1 MTCFVHTWGK
11 IHPLAVP
18 WRFSECADLRL
29 DSFMQT
35 CMGQKSGLDSFMQT
49 CMGQKSG
56 LDRSMQ
62 SCMRK
67 KSGLDAIPEVVI
79 PAKHYRSLLNL
90 HSLMPFICYFCGAT
104 TKKVRQSMKTVLR
117 LAFWFIGMMLV
128 IAPPVVTAQRGLV
141 LGAERMDTVVGLLKD
156 KRVGLVVNQTS
167 ILEKEQKHLLDALV
181 EQGMD
186 VRRVFAPEHGFRGTA
201 DAGEEV
207 KDSRDLKTG
216 IPIVSIYGKNKK
228 PTAEQ
233 LDGLDVV
240 VFDIQDVGARFYT
253 YISTMHYVME
263 ACAENG
269 VEFVVLDRPNPNDF
283 VDGPVR
289 EEGLE
294 SFVGVDPIP
303 LLHGLTVGE
312 LARMINGEG
321 WLKSSPDS
329 CSLSVVEMENW
340 RHGDPYWLPVKPSF
354 QVIGFPDRKYGSFA
368 FTPVSLPGFDTNPRQ
383 KDRECYGVDLREC
396 PFEGGLTLRFFLDL
410 YNKAGDDKAFFFSRP
425 HWFDL
430 LAGTKKLR
438 FQIVRG
444 LTEDEIRATWK
455 PAIDEYKQLRQKYLL
470 YPDYAEEAA
479 AGK

>member
-1 MTCFVHTWGK
+1 
-11 IHPLAVP
+11 
-18 WRFSECADLRL
+18 
-29 DSFMQT
+29 
-35 CMGQKSGLDSFMQT
+35 
-49 CMGQKSG
+49 
-56 LDRSMQ
+56 
-62 SCMRK
+62 
-67 KSGLDAIPEVVI
+67 
-79 PAKHYRSLLNL
+79 
-90 HSLMPFICYFCGAT
+90 
-104 TKKVRQSMKTVLR
+104 MKTVLR
-117 LAFWFIGMMLV
+117 LAFWFIGMTLV
-128 IAPPVVTAQRGLV
+128 IAPQVVTAQRGLV

-340 RHGDPYWLPVKPSF
+340 RHGDPYWLPVKPSPNLPNDQAVRLYPSLCFFEATDISVGRGTYFPF

-396 PFEGGLTLRFFLDL
+396 PFEGGLTLRFFLDF
-410 YNKAGDDKAFFFSRP
+410 YDKAGDDKAFFFSRP